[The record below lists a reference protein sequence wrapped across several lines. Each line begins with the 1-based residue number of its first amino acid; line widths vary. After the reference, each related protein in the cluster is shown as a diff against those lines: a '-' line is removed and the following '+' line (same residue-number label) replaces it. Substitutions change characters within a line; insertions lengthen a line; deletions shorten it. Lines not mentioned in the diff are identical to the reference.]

1 MVEILFWV
9 SLIIVLYVYIGYLII
24 AAGIAIF
31 LNRGVIKGFENP
43 FVTVLIAAFN
53 EQEVIEETIQN
64 KLNQNYPKDRL
75 EILVVSDSSS
85 DKTDD
90 IVRSIKDRRVRII
103 RQEPRAGKTSAL
115 NLAVPQAK
123 GEIVIFSDANSLY
136 APNTIQRLVR
146 NFSDPS
152 VGYVTGKMIYTT
164 TDGTVIGDG
173 CSAYMRYE
181 NRLREIETRLG
192 SIIGVDGGVDAVRK
206 RLYQSMANDQLPD
219 FVLPLKVVA
228 QGYRVVYEPEAI
240 LWENS
245 LKESSDEYRMR
256 VRVSL
261 RALWALFDMRKLL
274 WLQNNFLFSWQLWS
288 HKVLRYLCFLFLI
301 MLLYSNFQLLEISFF
316 YQALFCIQVV
326 GYIGAIVE
334 PLMTYNG
341 RNLKLL
347 RLVRYFVLINFAAA
361 HAFIKFLAGKKQ
373 VLWTPRKG

>member
-9 SLIIVLYVYIGYLII
+9 SLIIVLYVYFGYLII

-53 EQEVIEETIQN
+53 EQEVIEETIHN

-75 EILVVSDSSS
+75 EILVVSDSSN

-90 IVRSIKDRRVRII
+90 IVRSIKDSRVRII

-136 APNTIQRLVR
+136 APNTIQRLVT

-245 LKESSDEYRMR
+245 LKETSDEYRMR

-288 HKVLRYLCFLFLI
+288 HKVLRYLCFLFLM
-301 MLLYSNFQLLEISFF
+301 MLLYSNFKLLEISFF

-347 RLVRYFVLINFAAA
+347 RFVRYFVLINFAAA

>member
-136 APNTIQRLVR
+136 APNTIQRLVT